1 MNKIDI
7 HRTPEVS
14 LELESFGYVRLG
26 KLWDHI
32 LLSGD
37 HWRFY
42 HHDGPGAFVRLND
55 RWLEFLP
62 NRAYLL
68 APCCNLETKCPGNPV
83 QMFLHFITPWLSG
96 TPEKL
101 LYLLPEDFCREET
114 DELRRL
120 LENRGDPIA
129 IRLRSLAL
137 CTGALC
143 ALPPSALMRHVMDSR
158 IRAVRNYINLNLEED
173 LDLAGM
179 ARLAQLSENSFLRLF
194 RRECGVTP
202 YQYLLQQRYHQAA
215 RLLRDDNRSIDEI
228 CDLTGIHDRFHFS
241 RCFKR
246 FFGMAPAAY
255 RKHCRS
261 GGGKS

>member
-7 HRTPEVS
+7 HRTPDVT

-42 HHDGPGAFVRLND
+42 HHDGPGAFVLLNGK
-55 RWLEFLP
+55 WVEFLP
-62 NRAYLL
+62 DRVYLL
-68 APCCNLETKCPGNPV
+68 APCCNLETRCPGNPV
-83 QMFLHFITPWLSG
+83 QMFMHFITPWLNG

-101 LYLLPEDFCREET
+101 LYLLPEDFRTREIA
-114 DELRRL
+114 ELRPMMAERS
-120 LENRGDPIA
+120 DPTS
-129 IRLRSLAL
+129 IRLRSLSLCASAL
-137 CTGALC
+137 CM
-143 ALPPSALMRHVMDSR
+143 LPPEALVRRPMDSR
-158 IRAVRNYINLNLEED
+158 IRAVRNYINLNLEEE
-173 LDLAGM
+173 LDLAKM
-179 ARLAQLSENSFLRLF
+179 AHCAQLSETAFLRLF
-194 RRECGVTP
+194 RHECGVTP

-241 RCFKR
+241 RRFKR
-246 FFGMAPAAY
+246 LFGMAPAAY
-255 RKHCRS
+255 RRHCKA
-261 GGGKS
+261 GAGK